1 MDELVDGHSILRQD
15 KSSTSATREQTPQH
29 PRQKILQPKRTLSPC
44 PLSLTINAQNQ
55 TANLLARNISD
66 ITRRT
71 AALER
76 NDPVEA
82 NSFAVERDNFSSS
95 PLMVQ
100 QFFFERSQ

>member
-1 MDELVDGHSILRQD
+1 MDELVDGHSILSQD
-15 KSSTSATREQTPQH
+15 KSSTSARREQTQN
-29 PRQKILQPKRTLSPC
+29 IAAEDTSPKANA
-44 PLSLTINAQNQ
+44 LSLSAVAQNQ
-55 TANLLARNISD
+55 TANLLSRNISA
-66 ITRRT
+66 TTTRT

-100 QFFFERSQ
+100 QFFFERSH